1 MARPRKVKP
10 ELDLNIYT
18 KSGKLRRRKRKQSR
32 NYFTQDTQ
40 DAIVQFNAE
49 STYEL
54 KSRIFNDK
62 INFSFRKLSENLI
75 NTFKFY
81 YTEVDNVEQL
91 ITEVVSFLFQKIHLY
106 DPEQGKAYSYFGTI
120 AKHWLTTYNRDNYK
134 NLKDRA
140 DLTEVDENKSVFIG
154 LTHQEAESDL
164 IYFVD
169 KFILYVEKN
178 METMFERPMDRIIC
192 EAVLEIFRKR
202 ESIEVLNKQS
212 FYLYV
217 KEITGN
223 TAPQI
228 TTVVKQLKLLYI
240 KLMDE
245 YYLEGDIY
253 I

>member
-18 KSGKLRRRKRKQSR
+18 KSGKLRKRKRKQSR
-32 NYFTQDTQ
+32 KYFNQDTQ
-40 DAIVQFNAE
+40 DAVLQYNAE
-49 STYEL
+49 TNDAI
-54 KSRIFNDK
+54 KSKLFNDK
-62 INFSFRKLSENLI
+62 INYSFRKLAENII
-75 NTFKFY
+75 NTYKFY
-81 YTEVDNVEQL
+81 YTEVDTIEQL
-91 ITEVVSFLFQKIHLY
+91 ITEVVSFLYQKIHLY
-106 DPEQGKAYSYFGTI
+106 DPAKGAAYSYFGTI
-120 AKHWLTTYNRDNYK
+120 TKNWLTVYNRENYK

-140 DLTEVDENKSVFIG
+140 GLDEVDDNKGLFIN
-154 LTHQEAESDL
+154 LSNQEAEADL

-169 KFILYVEKN
+169 KFIQYVETH
-178 METMFERPMDRIIC
+178 MATMFERPMDRTIC

-202 ESIEVLNKQS
+202 ESLEVLNKQS

-228 TTVVKQLKLLYI
+228 TIVVKQLKTLYI
-240 KLMDE
+240 KLMNE